1 MKNDIAVS
9 IIVPVFN
16 AEKYLV
22 KCLDSVVNQTLKNVE
37 IIFVD
42 DGSTDRSSEI
52 CKSYAKK
59 DERIIYFKKENE
71 GLAAARQDGME
82 KASGEYIGFV
92 DSDDWLELNM
102 YERMYAVAKEHDAD
116 VVFCNCYKDESK
128 KNSYYLEPG
137 VYDRKAIEE
146 KILPRSLA
154 GISSNGT
161 NSVIRWCNWLRLYRT
176 DLIKENN
183 IKFGRGFRRSQDLQ
197 LTFETALYAQK
208 YVSINDEYLYHN
220 RDDSNGNSLSRG
232 YTKNYWNLI
241 RPLIDK
247 LYVDVENYKKQDL
260 SNQMHL
266 CTFFFAES
274 GIRNECNSK
283 TISLKEKVKNI
294 NAIMNDEVVKN
305 AVKFVDYKKLNKYYR
320 MIYLS
325 LFKKSGLMVLLDY
338 KIFFINKN
346 KIRPII
352 SKFAQTKL
360 GKLLLKIKHGKSI

>member
-1 MKNDIAVS
+1 MKKNIAVS
-9 IIVPVFN
+9 IIVPVYN

-42 DGSTDRSSEI
+42 DGSTDKSSEI
-52 CKSYAKK
+52 CKSYAEQ

-82 KASGEYIGFV
+82 RASGEYVGFV

-116 VVFCNCYKDESK
+116 VVFSNCYKDESK

-161 NSVIRWCNWLRLYRT
+161 NSVIRWSNCLRLYRM

-232 YTKNYWNLI
+232 YTKKYWKLI

-247 LYVDVENYKKQDL
+247 LYEDVENYKKQDL

-266 CTFFFAES
+266 CAFFFAMT
-274 GIRNECNSK
+274 GIENEMKPLCPNDKK
-283 TISLKEKVKNI
+283 TKIKLIEE
-294 NAIMNDEVVKN
+294 IMNDPICERFYGHIPVDKLNPLYRKYYELIHKKKAAKILSFTKN
-305 AVKFVDYKKLNKYYR
+305 YNRRQAFRKKYINPLINFLTENPVYKK
-320 MIYLS
+320 
-325 LFKKSGLMVLLDY
+325 
-338 KIFFINKN
+338 
-346 KIRPII
+346 IR
-352 SKFAQTKL
+352 
-360 GKLLLKIKHGKSI
+360 GK

>member
-1 MKNDIAVS
+1 MKKDITVS
-9 IIVPVFN
+9 IIVPVYN

-22 KCLDSVVNQTLKNVE
+22 KCLDSVVNQTLNNVE
-37 IIFVD
+37 IIIID
-42 DGSTDRSSEI
+42 DGSTDGSSEI
-52 CKSYAKK
+52 CMEYAAK
-59 DERIIYFKKENE
+59 DSRIIYYKKENE

-82 KASGEYIGFV
+82 RASGEYVGFV

-102 YERMYAVAKEHDAD
+102 YERMYTVAKEHDAD

-161 NSVIRWCNWLRLYRT
+161 NSVIRWCNWLRLYRM

-247 LYVDVENYKKQDL
+247 LYEDVDNYKKQDL
-260 SNQMHL
+260 SDQMHL
-266 CTFFFAES
+266 CAFFFAMTGLE
-274 GIRNECNSK
+274 NEMKPLCPNDKK
-283 TISLKEKVKNI
+283 TKIKLIEQ
-294 NAIMNDEVVKN
+294 IMNDPICECFYGHIPTEKLSPLYRKYYELIHKKKAARILSFTKSYNRRQDFKRKYIAPVIHFLTET
-305 AVKFVDYKKLNKYYR
+305 ALYKK
-320 MIYLS
+320 
-325 LFKKSGLMVLLDY
+325 
-338 KIFFINKN
+338 
-346 KIRPII
+346 IR
-352 SKFAQTKL
+352 
-360 GKLLLKIKHGKSI
+360 GR

>member
-9 IIVPVFN
+9 IIVPIYN
-16 AEKYLV
+16 AEKYLI
-22 KCLDSVVNQTLKNVE
+22 KCLDSVVNQTLENVE

-42 DGSTDRSSEI
+42 DGSTDGSSEI
-52 CKSYAKK
+52 CKNYAEK

-71 GLAAARQDGME
+71 GLAAARQDGMDI
-82 KASGEYIGFV
+82 ARGEYVGFV

-102 YERMYAVAKEHDAD
+102 YERMYTVAKENDAD

-137 VYDRKAIEE
+137 VYDREAIEE
-146 KILPRSLA
+146 KILSRSLA

-161 NSVIRWCNWLRLYRT
+161 NSVIRWCNWLRIYRLS
-176 DLIKENN
+176 LIKENN
-183 IKFGRGFRRSQDLQ
+183 IAFGRGFRRSQDLQ

-232 YTKNYWNLI
+232 YTKNYWKLI

-247 LYVDVENYKKQDL
+247 LYEDVENYKKQDL

-266 CTFFFAES
+266 CAFFFAES

-283 TISLKEKVKNI
+283 TVSLKDKVKNI
-294 NAIMNDEVVKN
+294 NAIINDEVVKN
-305 AVKFVDYKKLNKYYR
+305 AVKFVDYKKLNKYYS

-325 LFKKSGLMVLLDY
+325 LFKNSGLMVLLNY
-338 KIFFINKN
+338 KLFFINKN

-352 SKFAQTKL
+352 TNFAQTKL
-360 GKLLLKIKHGKSI
+360 GKLLLKIKHGNAI